1 MRQGAVCWFFVATGL
16 LLLGGLPLLGQSGIA
31 TGRDS
36 DKTQPANTA
45 SGKAHIGYVQD
56 WSSRYLL
63 RPGTRVEDVVAD
75 GYRDPRLI
83 YNMIRSQ
90 AALKGSS
97 GSGTPLRPEASERS
111 KIDWA
116 VSLENGYV
124 APDQFPAKYAFVLN
138 TENCESDYVVFALN
152 VNTSPI
158 TQANLVGINNLYTG
172 MTPTPCNSGSP
183 SVAFAYNTQ
192 TQPSGQLFTS
202 PVLSVDGELVAFV
215 ESTPTGSYFH
225 VLVLPNPIPAPAS
238 HVGTVLSPA
247 IPTAC
252 AKPNPNNAGCMT
264 TLMISSS
271 SDSLSSPFVDYASD
285 TAYVGGD
292 NGALYKIT
300 PVFGG
305 GAPALVTNADWPVT
319 VSTSGI
325 TILSD
330 PVVDTNSG
338 RIFMGDLDGYL
349 YAVSLAG
356 PGGTISAKID
366 IGVLGFPG
374 AGFVEPPS
382 VVTDLA
388 NPGIDQVFAVTGC
401 SVVSD
406 FGGAVTQIP
415 ANFTSS
421 TMATTANT
429 VGLSTAKTGAGTCT
443 GGTVHGAVFDNLFYV
458 GGSTSGHVITCAFV
472 SAGANASRPRM
483 YMVPFTGHAITNNG
497 AALPNFG
504 PDATATD
511 ECSPLT
517 EFYNGTID
525 RLFFG
530 VGNSFTGDRAPDG
543 FVESATLKPKSFTAP
558 TCTGAPTS
566 TCVTVPP
573 AIEGVSGITID
584 NEVSNGGT
592 NIYFTTLGP
601 GSVSG
606 GNCSVAGGLANPYC
620 AVKLTQSGLN

>member
-1 MRQGAVCWFFVATGL
+1 MRQGAVCWFFVATGFL
-16 LLLGGLPLLGQSGIA
+16 LLGLPLLGQSGIVKGKDTDNA
-31 TGRDS
+31 GNGR
-36 DKTQPANTA
+36 
-45 SGKAHIGYVQD
+45 GHIGYVQD

-75 GYRDPRLI
+75 GYHDPRLI
-83 YNMIRSQ
+83 YSMLRHQ
-90 AALKGSS
+90 AALKGSDAS
-97 GSGTPLRPEASERS
+97 GAPLRPEASERS
-111 KIDWA
+111 KVDWA

-124 APDQFPAKYAFVLN
+124 AQDQFPAKYAFVLN
-138 TENCESDYVVFALN
+138 TENCESDFVVFALN
-152 VNTSPI
+152 VNTNTF
-158 TQANLVGINNLYTG
+158 TQGNLVGINNLYTG
-172 MTPTPCNSGSP
+172 MTPTPCNGGSP
-183 SVAFAYNTQ
+183 WVSFAYNTQ

-225 VLVLPNPIPAPAS
+225 VLVLPNPVPTPGAIPS

-271 SDSLSSPFVDYASD
+271 SDSLSSPFVDYNSD
-285 TAYVGGD
+285 TAYVGDD
-292 NGALYKIT
+292 NGILHKIT

-305 GAPALVTNADWPVT
+305 GAPALVTNSDWPVT

-325 TILSD
+325 PILSD

-356 PGGTISAKID
+356 PGRTVSAQID

-374 AGFVEPPS
+374 AGFVDPPS
-382 VVTDLA
+382 VVNDPA
-388 NPGIDQVFAVTGC
+388 NPGVDQVFAVTGC

-415 ANFTSS
+415 ANFTNL
-421 TMATTANT
+421 TTATTSNT

-443 GGTVHGAVFDNLFYV
+443 EGSVHGAVFDNLFYV
-458 GGSTSGHVITCAFV
+458 DGSTSGHVIACGFV

-483 YMVPFTGHAITNNG
+483 YMVPFSSHVITNNG

-504 PDATATD
+504 PDTTGTD

-517 EFYNGTID
+517 EFYNGTTD

-530 VGNSFTGDRAPDG
+530 VGNSFMGDKTPDG
-543 FVESATLKPKSFTAP
+543 FLESATLKPKSFTAP

-566 TCVTVPP
+566 TCVTAPP
-573 AIEGVSGITID
+573 AIEGVSGISID
-584 NEVSNGGT
+584 NEVSDGGT

-601 GSVSG
+601 GSVNG
-606 GNCSVAGGLANPYC
+606 GSCHVSGGLANPYC